1 MYSIAEFRRA
11 VFELTTEALSFF
23 LAENVAKN

>member
-1 MYSIAEFRRA
+1 MYSITEFRRA
-11 VFELTTEALSFF
+11 VFELITEGLSFF